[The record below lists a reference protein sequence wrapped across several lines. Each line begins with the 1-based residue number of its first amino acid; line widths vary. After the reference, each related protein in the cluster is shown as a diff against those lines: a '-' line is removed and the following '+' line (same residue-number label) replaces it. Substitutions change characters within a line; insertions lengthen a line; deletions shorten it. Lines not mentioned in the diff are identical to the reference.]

1 MMIGLPFLKVIILML
16 EFTAIRIISNYLE
29 LCFYNKRKVILSKN
43 GSFLVITV
51 LSGLLLAYLLPYL
64 GYVIDFNN
72 ILFNKAIIL
81 SIVLLGIVA
90 FIRLYKY
97 KHYNKVAKEY
107 IKKEKVFINDGVME
121 DINFSTVKI
130 DETKIDKNDLVSN
143 IYEDKEGYEYLNSLF
158 FLRHKN
164 IMINSIKHI
173 GIVIGIIFI
182 SIIVFI
188 IFKPNVRPI
197 VVKTFINSAPL
208 MVFIMYTISTTE
220 RICKAM
226 FYNCDKSLLRY
237 SYYRNEKVILANFT
251 SRLKKVMSINIIPAI
266 ELSLAFIIIT
276 ICCGQPYSIIKVIPT
291 CICIICLS
299 GFFSIHHLFMY
310 YVIQPYTAEL
320 TIKSPL
326 FKTVNMV
333 MYFLSYMCLRL
344 KTSSYYFTI
353 GVIITTII
361 YMIIA
366 LIVIYRV
373 APKTFKLK

>member
-1 MMIGLPFLKVIILML
+1 MKRIKIDRKKCVGCLTCT
-16 EFTAIRIISNYLE
+16 TACIVSHESTETRSRITIDSN
-29 LCFYNKRKVILSKN
+29 SKYSPIFCRHCDKPECVYTCMT
-43 GSFLVITV
+43 GAMS
-51 LSGLLLAYLLPYL
+51 
-64 GYVIDFNN
+64 
-72 ILFNKAIIL
+72 K
-81 SIVLLGIVA
+81 
-90 FIRLYKY
+90 
-97 KHYNKVAKEY
+97 
-107 IKKEKVFINDGVME
+107 
-121 DINFSTVKI
+121 FSTVKI